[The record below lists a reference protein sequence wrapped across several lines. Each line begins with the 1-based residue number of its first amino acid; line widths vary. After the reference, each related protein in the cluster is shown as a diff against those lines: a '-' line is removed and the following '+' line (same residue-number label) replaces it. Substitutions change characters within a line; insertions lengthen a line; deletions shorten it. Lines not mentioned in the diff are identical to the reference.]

1 MKNRRFREDFR
12 AVLWLNPSSDLPR
25 LFKKL
30 CLILWPWPQ
39 VSLLVLPPETYR
51 SPKILFNYKKGPRP
65 LVAVKSGI
73 SAVWEKKK
81 KFIFLVWFDSGSCPE
96 NKNEKNLWL
105 FFFKKFIY
113 LSYRGRRPGPSMR
126 GLTLLLWHE
135 SLRPGSRILYNKAYQ
150 GNQEGSKAS
159 ESQIKI
165 PALPIGREEG
175 LEGRDTPRPV
185 GNGLLC
191 V

>member
-1 MKNRRFREDFR
+1 MTPGFTACPTSRNIPFTKNTVQLQKGAKAASCSQIWYFGCLRE
-12 AVLWLNPSSDLPR
+12 
-25 LFKKL
+25 
-30 CLILWPWPQ
+30 
-39 VSLLVLPPETYR
+39 
-51 SPKILFNYKKGPRP
+51 
-65 LVAVKSGI
+65 
-73 SAVWEKKK
+73 KK

>member
-1 MKNRRFREDFR
+1 MTFQAFPSFARWCFFR
-12 AVLWLNPSSDLPR
+12 AGDFCTVL
-25 LFKKL
+25 
-30 CLILWPWPQ
+30 
-39 VSLLVLPPETYR
+39 SLTTYLSVR
-51 SPKILFNYKKGPRP
+51 RWNVQGKERKYWPKIPFDYKTRPRP